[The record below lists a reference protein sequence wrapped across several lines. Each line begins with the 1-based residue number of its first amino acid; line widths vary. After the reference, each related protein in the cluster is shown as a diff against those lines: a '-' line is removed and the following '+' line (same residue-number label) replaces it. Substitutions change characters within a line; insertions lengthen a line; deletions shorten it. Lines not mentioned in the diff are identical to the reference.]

1 MPSHHRHS
9 RAHVRHHLVRIAL
22 ARRRAFLDLAALPS
36 DPELLDLSLGRFAAE
51 QPTSAATARAAASAT
66 PTSAGTVAPTAS
78 PPSGPGGGSGA
89 TSCRS
94 ESGVRGGVHLAP

>member
-36 DPELLDLSLGRFAAE
+36 DPELLDLSLGRFANE
-51 QPTSAATARAAASAT
+51 QPYLGCHRPRCGLCHPDKRWHRGADRLAAERAWRREWGDEL
-66 PTSAGTVAPTAS
+66 P
-78 PPSGPGGGSGA
+78 
-89 TSCRS
+89 
-94 ESGVRGGVHLAP
+94 

>member
-51 QPTSAATARAAASAT
+51 QPYLGCHRPRCGLCHPDKRWHRGADRLAAERAWRREWGDEL
-66 PTSAGTVAPTAS
+66 P
-78 PPSGPGGGSGA
+78 
-89 TSCRS
+89 
-94 ESGVRGGVHLAP
+94 